1 MPFRRAAVA
10 ATAPW
15 SITALHARVIA
26 PFLAQFAPLVDVEYY
41 RTTPLDMVLGL
52 IVKCAV
58 SAYGALLCASIVSA
72 RARRGVRKIHAGAR
86 ANAHLVLSSEKKWS
100 KDNQSRVFGDG
111 WHVRKTKTIVFIRH
125 GESTWNEVF
134 NRGFFSGLT
143 MPVRIVIGVACEV
156 LKFFSDDSYFLD
168 SPLSAKGAAQATE
181 LREFFTKERALREAG
196 VGDRQSDI
204 VDIIV
209 GVRGRSV
216 IVSSNLR
223 RAVNTTVHALWCR
236 LRSKSEKVVI
246 HSALQEMARNVDTYA
261 LASGRGEIVPTQHLA
276 KELGLD
282 EFDASAIMDASANAG
297 QKSLNRK
304 GVNSLREFAAWSMN
318 ESADVIIAGGHSIW
332 FREFFKHFLPSDS
345 LCEGK
350 KKKIVNCGVVAFD
363 LQFGTHPEH
372 GEMYAIDSASVR
384 VVRGGFG
391 K

>member
-1 MPFRRAAVA
+1 MPIAAPLALALLAHRARAYA
-10 ATAPW
+10 
-15 SITALHARVIA
+15 
-26 PFLAQFAPLVDVEYY
+26 AQFAALADAEYY
-41 RTTPLDMVLGL
+41 RSTPAVMVFGL
-52 IVKCAV
+52 VVKFAV

-72 RARRGVRKIHAGAR
+72 RARRGLWKIHAAAR
-86 ANAHLVLSSEKKWS
+86 ANAHLALSSEKKWS
-100 KDNQSRVFGDG
+100 KDEAASRVFGDG
-111 WHVRKTKTIVFIRH
+111 WVVRKTKTIVFIRH

-134 NRGFFSGLT
+134 NRGFFSGVT
-143 MPVRIVIGVACEV
+143 MPVRLVIGVACEV

-181 LREFFTKERALREAG
+181 LREFFMKERALREGG
-196 VGDRQSDI
+196 VGDRPSDI
-204 VDIIV
+204 VDVIV

-223 RAVNTTVHALWCR
+223 RAVNTTVNALWCR
-236 LRSKSEKVVI
+236 LRAKSEKVVI

-261 LASGRGEIVPTQHLA
+261 LASGRGELVPTQNLA
-276 KELGLD
+276 KELGLSELD
-282 EFDASAIMDASANAG
+282 SSAIMDASANAG

-318 ESADVIIAGGHSIW
+318 ESADFIIAGGHSIW

-345 LCEGK
+345 ACVGK
-350 KKKIVNCGVVAFD
+350 KKKIVNCGVVSFD

-372 GEMYAIDSASVR
+372 GEMYAIVPSSVN